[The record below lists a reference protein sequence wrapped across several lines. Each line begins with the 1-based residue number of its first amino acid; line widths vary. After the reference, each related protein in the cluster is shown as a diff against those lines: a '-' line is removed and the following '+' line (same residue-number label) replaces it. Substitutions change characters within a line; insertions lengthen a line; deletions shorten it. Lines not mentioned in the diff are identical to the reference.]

1 MQKKLN
7 ISQILVYYDMPEL
20 FIATDEVDTNFICL
34 LLEVTENSP
43 SYLSTAISVNRL
55 SSFIKGQLELRQI
68 LIEPEIN
75 DWYSFNID
83 NESIIAE
90 RTDIQNFPE
99 IYLPEPGF
107 YLNNEILDNSSIVE
121 EVVQKDNAVVH
132 LAISDDK
139 DDFSV
144 DTDDL
149 GDIVKLYSVM
159 LENSFKK
166 GLIEHK
172 VKEKKALIVP
182 MNYKLRAFAASRAS
196 FNIHLY
202 SKSQKDLFGNC
213 MVEYGLEKIEQ
224 ILTEYANDEELITSL
239 KSLKG
244 HAVSS
249 FKKILKKIIDEKL
262 KIKHKWFAPN
272 QKEVHFKV
280 LDTVKAQK
288 IYDILNQSEELTEE
302 VKELIGVFV
311 QADVERGT
319 WRIKTAD
326 EDKEF
331 SGEATSEELRGITL
345 DTVTY
350 KLVCQEIIEEF
361 KVTEKEK
368 VKYIFKSVIKVD
380 D

>member
-43 SYLSTAISVNRL
+43 SYLSTAISANRL
-55 SSFIKGQLELRQI
+55 SSFIKGQVELRQI

-83 NESIIAE
+83 SESIIAE

-99 IYLPEPGF
+99 IYLPELGF

-121 EVVQKDNAVVH
+121 EVVRKDNAVVH

-224 ILTEYANDEELITSL
+224 ILTEYANDEELISSL
-239 KSLKG
+239 RSLKG

-272 QKEVHFKV
+272 QKEVHFKM

-288 IYDILNQSEELTEE
+288 IYDILNLSEELTEE

-368 VKYIFKSVIKVD
+368 VKYIFKSVVKVD

>member
-20 FIATDEVDTNFICL
+20 FIATDEVDTNYICL
-34 LLEVTENSP
+34 LLEVDENSP
-43 SYLSTAISVNRL
+43 SYLSTAISANRL
-55 SSFIKGQLELRQI
+55 SKFIKGQIELRQV

-83 NESIIAE
+83 NENIIAE

-99 IYLPEPGF
+99 IFLPEQGF
-107 YLNNEILDNSSIVE
+107 YLNNEILDNSNIVQ

-139 DDFSV
+139 DDFSI

-224 ILTEYANDEELITSL
+224 ILTEYASDEELINSL

-249 FKKILKKIIDEKL
+249 FKKILKKILDENLKL
-262 KIKHKWFAPN
+262 KHKWFAPN

-280 LDTVKAQK
+280 LDTFKAQK
-288 IYDILNQSEELTEE
+288 IYDILNLSEELTEE
-302 VKELIGVFV
+302 VKELTGVFV

-319 WRIKTAD
+319 WRIKTND
-326 EDKEF
+326 DDKEF

-368 VKYIFKSVIKVD
+368 VKYIFKSVIKLD
-380 D
+380 E

>member
-43 SYLSTAISVNRL
+43 SYLSTAISANRL
-55 SSFIKGQLELRQI
+55 SSFFKGQLELRQI

-75 DWYSFNID
+75 DWYAFNID

-90 RTDIQNFPE
+90 RTDIKNFPE

-224 ILTEYANDEELITSL
+224 ILTEYANDEELISSL
-239 KSLKG
+239 RSLKG

-331 SGEATSEELRGITL
+331 SGEATSEELR
-345 DTVTY
+345 
-350 KLVCQEIIEEF
+350 
-361 KVTEKEK
+361 
-368 VKYIFKSVIKVD
+368 
-380 D
+380 

>member
-43 SYLSTAISVNRL
+43 SYLSTAISANRL
-55 SSFIKGQLELRQI
+55 SSFFKGQLELRQI

-75 DWYSFNID
+75 DWYAFNID

-90 RTDIQNFPE
+90 RTDIKNFPE

-107 YLNNEILDNSSIVE
+107 YLNNEILDNSCIVE

-224 ILTEYANDEELITSL
+224 ILTEYANDEELISSL
-239 KSLKG
+239 RSLKG

-350 KLVCQEIIEEF
+350 KLICQEIIEEF

-368 VKYIFKSVIKVD
+368 VKYIFKSVVKVD

>member
-1 MQKKLN
+1 MKKKLN

-20 FIATDEVDTNFICL
+20 FIATDEVDTFFLCL

-43 SYLSTAISVNRL
+43 NYLSTAISSNRL
-55 SSFIKGQLELRQI
+55 SSFIKGEIELRQI

-75 DWYSFNID
+75 EWYSFDID

-90 RTDIQNFPE
+90 RIDFQNFPE

-107 YLNNEILDNSSIVE
+107 YLNNEILDNSNIVE

-132 LAISDDK
+132 LAISDEK

-166 GLIEHK
+166 GLVEHK
-172 VKEKKALIVP
+172 IKEKKALIIP
-182 MNYKLRAFAASRAS
+182 INYKLRAFAASRAS

-224 ILTEYANDEELITSL
+224 ILTEYANDEELISSL

-244 HAVSS
+244 HAISS
-249 FKKILKKIIDEKL
+249 FKKILKKILNEKL

-288 IYDILNQSEELTEE
+288 IYDILNKSEELTEE
-302 VKELIGVFV
+302 IIELIGVFV

-319 WRIKTAD
+319 WRIKTTN

-368 VKYIFKSVIKVD
+368 VKYVFKSVVKVD
-380 D
+380 A

>member
-43 SYLSTAISVNRL
+43 SYLSTAISANRL

-139 DDFSV
+139 DNFSV

-224 ILTEYANDEELITSL
+224 ILTEYANDKELISSL
-239 KSLKG
+239 RSLKG

-350 KLVCQEIIEEF
+350 KLICQEIIEEF

-368 VKYIFKSVIKVD
+368 VKYIFKSVVKVD

>member
-43 SYLSTAISVNRL
+43 NYLSTAISANRL

-99 IYLPEPGF
+99 IYLPKPGF

-224 ILTEYANDEELITSL
+224 ILTEYANDEELISSL
-239 KSLKG
+239 RSLKG

-288 IYDILNQSEELTEE
+288 IYNILNQSEELTEE

-350 KLVCQEIIEEF
+350 KLICQEIIEEF

-368 VKYIFKSVIKVD
+368 VKYIFKSVVKVD